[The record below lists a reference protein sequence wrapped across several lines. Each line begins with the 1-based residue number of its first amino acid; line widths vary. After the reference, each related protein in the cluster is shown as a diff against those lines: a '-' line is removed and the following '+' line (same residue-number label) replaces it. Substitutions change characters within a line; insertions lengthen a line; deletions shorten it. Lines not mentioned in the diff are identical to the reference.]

1 MIDSSAVSIAP
12 MMDWTDRHCRYFYRL
27 LSKNTQLY
35 TEMITSKA
43 ILRGD
48 KNRLL
53 DFNASEHPLTLQL
66 GGSDPKEMAECAQI
80 AQKWG
85 YDEVNINVGCPS
97 DRVYSGSFGACLMKE
112 PDLVAACVESMIEK
126 CDIPVTVK
134 NRIGIDD
141 MESYGELSDFV
152 SRINSKGCK
161 HFIIHAR
168 KAWLQGLS
176 PKENRTIPP
185 LNYHWV
191 YELKKDFPQIQITI
205 NGGITSCSEIKS
217 HLYYVDGVMLGRAVY
232 NNPFLLS
239 EVDSDIFGKKKNP
252 INREQVLKK
261 YMVYMTEQLKIGVP
275 IRSMTRHILG
285 LYHGETNAKLFRRLL
300 SGKVVGF
307 NHLNEWLDFKINSLT
322 DNESTQ

>member
-1 MIDSSAVSIAP
+1 VIDSSAVSIAP

-97 DRVYSGSFGACLMKE
+97 DRVHSGSFGACLMKE

-134 NRIGIDD
+134 SRIGIDD
-141 MESYGELSDFV
+141 MESYDELSDFV

-185 LNYHWV
+185 LNYPWV

-205 NGGITSCSEIKS
+205 NGGITSCLEIKS
-217 HLYYVDGVMLGRAVY
+217 HLDYVDGVMLGRAVY

-239 EVDSDIFGKKKNP
+239 EVDSDIFSEKKNP

-261 YMVYMTEQLKIGVP
+261 YMVYMNEQLKIGVP

-300 SGKVVGF
+300 SGKVVD
-307 NHLNEWLDFKINSLT
+307 LII
-322 DNESTQ
+322 